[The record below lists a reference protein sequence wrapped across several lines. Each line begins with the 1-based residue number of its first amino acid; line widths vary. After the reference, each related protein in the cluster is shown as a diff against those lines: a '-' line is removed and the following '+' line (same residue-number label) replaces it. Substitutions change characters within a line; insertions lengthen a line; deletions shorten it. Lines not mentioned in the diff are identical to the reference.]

1 MTHVTSEFDWDQLE
15 LEQRKTKG
23 KLKPSD
29 YAKLGYTE
37 NQLNLYEESFSRLT
51 ENPVKDS
58 ILKGTVTTVSG
69 KEAILDINFIED
81 AYIDLTKEDK
91 NYLHYLQEGLEVT
104 VKVLTD
110 PSQKGYI
117 NVSFTAA
124 AKAMKEK
131 EILESIG
138 DKSVAY
144 TGYVKDLVN
153 GGYVVMIDDIESFMP
168 GSLAGINKLHNFE
181 SMIGKEIL
189 VKPVNFERGNIVVS
203 HREYLKTLIPGQIEK
218 IKEENTTLIQGFVT
232 GTTKYGVFCE
242 FNECLTGMILTSDL
256 TDEWKEM
263 HDTGKIK
270 PGDAIDFYV
279 KEVVSTKKII
289 LSQFLKYDP
298 WSDIETRYNPLPF
311 KATGKITSIKEY
323 GAFIKI
329 EEGVV
334 GLLHQSEYENRKFT
348 EGSEIEVSI
357 NRIDKSTKKVF
368 LTLP

>member
-1 MTHVTSEFDWDQLE
+1 MIQEATFDWEQLE
-15 LEQRKTKG
+15 LEQRKAKG

-29 YAKLGYTE
+29 YAKLGYTQS
-37 NQLNLYEESFSRLT
+37 QLESYEDSFSRISDFPT
-51 ENPVKDS
+51 KDT
-58 ILKGTVTTVSG
+58 ILKGTISSVINN
-69 KEAILDINFIED
+69 EAILDINYIED
-81 AYIDLTKEDK
+81 AYIDLSKEDK
-91 NYLHYLQEGLEVT
+91 NYLHFLQEGIEVT
-104 VKVLTD
+104 VKVLGD
-110 PSQKGYI
+110 PGQKGFI

-131 EILESIG
+131 EILDSIG

-144 TGYVKDLVN
+144 TGYVKELVN
-153 GGYVVMIDDIESFMP
+153 GGYVVMLDDIETFMP

-181 SMIGKEIL
+181 SMLGKEIL

-218 IKEENTTLIQGFVT
+218 VKEDSTVLISGFVT

-242 FNECLTGMILTSDL
+242 FNDCLTGMILTSDL
-256 TDEWKEM
+256 TEEWKER
-263 HDTGKIK
+263 HEQGKIK
-270 PGDAIDFYV
+270 PGDSIEFYV
-279 KEVVSTKKII
+279 KEIVSTKKIV

-311 KATGKITSIKEY
+311 KTTGKVTSIKEY
-323 GAFIKI
+323 GAFIKL
-329 EEGVV
+329 EDEVV
-334 GLLHQSEYENRKFT
+334 GLLHQSEYENKKIT
-348 EGSEIEVSI
+348 EGSDIEVSI